1 LPKKARTQALAI
13 DPDYSFARDNLKRL
27 PEFRRG
33 KKPLGIDII
42 IQTPEEQNVK
52 QTLTICEYNKSGF
65 TKSTTV
71 ESNPQAITPR

>member
-71 ESNPQAITPR
+71 ENNPQAITPR